1 MTLSFKNTPF
11 TLKKFPQASSQLSTV
26 THTIAMSDVK
36 EGVFTNT
43 NQIAGAKSVTNFP
56 AIKTSAEAI
65 FGNAPCR
72 NPSQDL

>member
-1 MTLSFKNTPF
+1 
-11 TLKKFPQASSQLSTV
+11 
-26 THTIAMSDVK
+26 MSDVK